1 MNEALH
7 ALFIYAAPAS
17 FFGPKGLTILG
28 LRIKNLDNV
37 ADQIRQ
43 LLVDLDLLL
52 VLLDPLPL
60 APTLVGDALQI
71 AAHDATVV
79 VEEVEALPELGGRHV
94 AGLVLQFGVE
104 GRLGGILLGGLVVL
118 GLFGTAAG
126 GGGRRG
132 GRGLA
137 LVVVLP
143 SSAVIAGAGFAGVAA
158 SPDVG
163 SLEVVVVVAHGC
175 VLGIC
180 QLRVPERQ
188 M

>member
-1 MNEALH
+1 MH
-7 ALFIYAAPAS
+7 SVIYAVPAS
-17 FFGPKGLTILG
+17 FFVQEQLTILG
-28 LRIKNLDNV
+28 LRIEDLHDV

-52 VLLDPLPL
+52 VLLDSLPL

-71 AAHDATVV
+71 AAHDANVV
-79 VEEVEALPELGGRHV
+79 VEEVDALPQLGGRHV
-94 AGLVLQFGVE
+94 TGLVLQFGVE

-118 GLFGTAAG
+118 GLFGTAIAG

-132 GRGLA
+132 GSGLA

-143 SSAVIAGAGFAGVAA
+143 SAAVIAGAGFAGVAA

-180 QLRVPERQ
+180 LLRVLERQ

>member
-1 MNEALH
+1 MH
-7 ALFIYAAPAS
+7 AGLPLAS
-17 FFGPKGLTILG
+17 TKNNSTQLTILG
-28 LRIKNLDNV
+28 LRIENLDDV
-37 ADQIRQ
+37 SDQIRQ
-43 LLVDLDLLL
+43 LLVHLDLLL

-60 APTLVGDALQI
+60 APTLVGDALQV
-71 AAHDATVV
+71 AAHDANVV
-79 VEEVEALPELGGRHV
+79 VEEVDALPELGGRHV

-137 LVVVLP
+137 LVVVLL
-143 SSAVIAGAGFAGVAA
+143 SSAAVAGAGFAGSVAA

-175 VLGIC
+175 ELGM
-180 QLRVPERQ
+180 RVPERQ